1 MIVRI
6 ILLLFVVM
14 YAHGQNPETNRYLA
28 IARKALSEKDYA
40 AAYEALTSAHAFHPY
55 HQAILYNLGVTGAA
69 TGRLDESVGYLRK
82 ALYVN
87 ASYKLNLPEL
97 DPLKDR
103 EDFKALL
110 NLQQQLQV
118 QVAHSDT
125 AAVVTDRRLHI
136 ESVAVDAATGTIYV
150 GSVHQRK
157 VVAIDKQGV
166 AKNFTPSGY
175 EGMTAV
181 LGLRV
186 DPTSKFLWAC
196 SSPMEEMEG
205 YDSLAP
211 SRVYKFDLKS
221 GKLVARYEPPA
232 KTGHVFGDLVI
243 SPKGQVFV
251 SDSKTNEIY
260 TVNESSGT
268 LDRFFVDKDFWNIQ
282 GISFTDDGKY
292 LFISDYIKG
301 PYRLE
306 LANRKL
312 IKLYTQVENSVKG
325 IDGLLYY
332 KGSLLALQNGTS
344 PLRVMRFTLNR
355 TMDTL
360 VKAEIIDQGI
370 PVLNEPTQGTV
381 SGNYFYYVANSQWGG
396 YTDTHALKPDSELQD
411 IVIMKYRMK

>member
-6 ILLLFVVM
+6 TLLLLVVM
-14 YAHGQNPETNRYLA
+14 CARGQNPETNRYLA

-55 HQAILYNLGVTGAA
+55 HQAILYNLGVTSAA

-82 ALYVN
+82 ALHVN
-87 ASYKLNLPEL
+87 ASYKLDLPEL
-97 DPLKDR
+97 GPLKDR
-103 EDFKALL
+103 KDFKALL
-110 NLQQQLQV
+110 TLQQQLQQPV
-118 QVAHSDT
+118 THSDT
-125 AAVVTDRRLHI
+125 AAVITNRRLHV
-136 ESVAVDAATGTIYV
+136 ESVTVDPVTGTIYV

-157 VVAIDKQGV
+157 IVAIDKKGV
-166 AKNFTPSGY
+166 ARDFTPSGY

-181 LGLRV
+181 LGVRV
-186 DPTSKFLWAC
+186 DPSSKFLWAC

-205 YDSLAP
+205 YDSLTP

-221 GKLVARYEPPA
+221 GKLVARYDPPA

-243 SPKGQVFV
+243 GPNGQVLV

-260 TVNESSGT
+260 TVNESSHT
-268 LDRFFVDKDFWNIQ
+268 LDRFFVDTDFWNIQ

-306 LANRKL
+306 LATRKL
-312 IKLYTQVENSVKG
+312 IRLSTQVENSLKG

-332 KGSLLALQNGTS
+332 KGSLFAMQNGTS

-360 VKAEIIDQGI
+360 IKAEIIDQGI

-381 SGNYFYYVANSQWGG
+381 AGNYFYYVANSQWGG
-396 YTDTHALKPDSELQD
+396 YTDQHVLKPDSELQD
-411 IVIMKYRMK
+411 IVILKFKVK